1 MAARSAGSGRDNLV
15 LVRSGRWRE
24 GLVLTGRDCAMAST
38 TPGLVG
44 PNMGDRGAASWTPA
58 VGTARV
64 FAESHVEQECQ
75 RAPRIS
81 TAVDRP
87 ASTQVSSANVKVY
100 GQPFAI
106 TGDTALV
113 EVNGASSSAGARA
126 VEVAAGSVQVRD
138 TNLEKKDGQ
147 GV

>member
-1 MAARSAGSGRDNLV
+1 MAARAAGSGRDNLV

-38 TPGLVG
+38 TPALVG
-44 PNMGDRGAASWTPA
+44 PSMADRGAASWTPA
-58 VGTARV
+58 GGTAKV
-64 FAESHVEQECQ
+64 FATSHNTQECQ
-75 RAPRIS
+75 RASRIT

-87 ASTQVSSANVKVY
+87 VAGQVSSANVKVY

-113 EVNGASSSAGARA
+113 EVNGVSSGGGIRA
-126 VEVAAGSVQVRD
+126 VEVAAGSVQVR
-138 TNLEKKDGQ
+138 LRKYFPSS
-147 GV
+147 